1 MTPEQLDEARAK
13 EAQRLWEGGQ
23 EAGSSS
29 WVVAARL
36 AREGWTPPE
45 PEPEPVDPDVLAWRE
60 WAKRSILK
68 HISGRDVD
76 AGKFDDVLD
85 AHAYLAG
92 ARMAREQ
99 ERERA
104 DMPIRMA
111 EELVGRLRSLLHSL
125 PLQVRD
131 QAGVKWDLDEAFAN
145 AALSEIE
152 KYARAAL
159 AKYRGE
165 A

>member
-13 EAQRLWEGGQ
+13 EAQRLWESGQ

-36 AREGWTPPE
+36 AREGWTPPK
-45 PEPEPVDPDVLAWRE
+45 PADPDLLAFRE
-60 WAKRSILK
+60 FAAKAARSASLAE
-68 HISGRDVD
+68 SYRDGYMD
-76 AGKFDDVLD
+76 SCTS
-85 AHAYLAG
+85 AHLFLAG

-152 KYARAAL
+152 KYARAL
-159 AKYRGE
+159 LKE
-165 A
+165 PDQ